1 MPRKRS
7 PNDPCPCNSGKKIK
21 HCHGEPARS
30 WQPVDFGG
38 FVLAAPPRIT
48 ARAVTTEE
56 SSVPHWL
63 LALARNA
70 ADEAARPSA
79 GNYHALMALLLVTT
93 AGEAIANR
101 LLEPLVPEAEWIGM
115 KEKRGLEWKSSPVKW
130 AELSKR
136 LGVNPPFRLGQRPLQ
151 AYARAVEDRNALVHF
166 RHSKNLASSE
176 SEPVEW
182 VMGERPPMTLAEL
195 ATQPKREVST
205 PQIGE
210 GLQPEVAA
218 KHFDSLR
225 EMVVA
230 VVEHLPDELAHVG
243 EQLMWALTAKLK
255 PPTHD

>member
-7 PNDPCPCNSGKKIK
+7 PNDPCPCKSGKKIK
-21 HCHGEPARS
+21 HCHGEPART

-38 FVLAAPPRIT
+38 FVLSAPPRIT

-56 SSVPHWL
+56 SSLPHWL

-70 ADEAARPSA
+70 ADEAAKPHA
-79 GNYHALMALLLVTT
+79 GNYHALIALLIVTT

-101 LLEPLVPEAEWIGM
+101 LLEPLVPEAEWIGT

-136 LGVNPPFRLGQRPLQ
+136 LGLNPPFRLGERPLQ

-166 RHSKNLASSE
+166 RHSKNVAVSE
-176 SEPVEW
+176 SDPVEW
-182 VMGERPPMTLAEL
+182 LMGEHPAVTLAEL
-195 ATQPKREVST
+195 ATRPQREVST
-205 PQIGE
+205 PQ
-210 GLQPEVAA
+210 LRDRLHPEVAA

-225 EMVVA
+225 EMVIA
-230 VVEHLPDELAHVG
+230 VVERLPDELAHVG
-243 EQLMWALTAKLK
+243 EELMLAVTAKLR
-255 PPTHD
+255 PPSHD